1 METSSQELI
10 RQTQQPPMLSDV
22 KPLPTL
28 PQICKA
34 GELQGAAFARQVLAF
49 TPIRALDPIEA
60 RGGIGTIIAQ
70 HAALIGF
77 KGEID
82 PINKSDISGMILSLF
97 SSLSLEELY
106 KSLQMER
113 YGDFGVRT
121 EHYQLIN
128 APYVCEI
135 LKKYKEWLRNTRQA
149 NNLPMSLPAPKEE
162 LSEEEKEARFRE
174 SVQHFYNDFKQTGQ
188 LPLFNCWIYDGLK
201 QRGMITDFTAAEKE
215 LLTKRYRERKIQE
228 RDNKSLVSRLKQS
241 FESVDDDISLK
252 KEIALEYIFEND
264 KLLIEN
270 DK

>member
-1 METSSQELI
+1 MQI
-10 RQTQQPPMLSDV
+10 R
-22 KPLPTL
+22 
-28 PQICKA
+28 KA
-34 GELQGAAFARQVLAF
+34 GELQGAAFARQVLVF
-49 TPIRALDPIEA
+49 TPIRELDPIEV
-60 RGGIGTIIAQ
+60 RGGIGSIIA
-70 HAALIGF
+70 HHVALIGF
-77 KGEID
+77 KGDID
-82 PINKSDISGMILSLF
+82 PLNKSDISEMILSRF

-106 KSLQMER
+106 KAFQMER
-113 YGDFGVRT
+113 YGDFGART

-135 LKKYKEWLRNTRQA
+135 LKKYEEWLRYTRKV

-174 SVQHFYNDFKQTGQ
+174 SVQHFYNDFKQTGH

-201 QRGMITDFTAAEKE
+201 QRGMIDDFTAAEKE

-241 FESVDDDISLK
+241 FEGGDDDISLK

>member
-1 METSSQELI
+1 
-10 RQTQQPPMLSDV
+10 MLSDV

-49 TPIRALDPIEA
+49 TSIRALDPIEA

-82 PINKSDISGMILSLF
+82 PINKSDISGMILSRF

-106 KSLQMER
+106 KALQMER
-113 YGDFGVRT
+113 YGDFGTRT

-135 LKKYKEWLRNTRQA
+135 LKKYKEWLRNTRQV

-188 LPLFNCWIYDGLK
+188 LPLFNCWIYNGLK

-241 FESVDDDISLK
+241 FEGGDDDISLK

-264 KLLIEN
+264 KLLIEIKAN
-270 DK
+270 EKTN

>member
-1 METSSQELI
+1 MS
-10 RQTQQPPMLSDV
+10 SDV

-34 GELQGAAFARQVLAF
+34 GELQGATFARQVLTF
-49 TPIRALDPIEA
+49 SPIRELDQIEA
-60 RGGIGTIIAQ
+60 RGGIGSIIAQ
-70 HAALIGF
+70 HAAFIGI

-82 PINKSDISGMILSLF
+82 PINKSDISEMILSRF

-106 KSLQMER
+106 KAFQMER

-135 LKKYKEWLRNTRQA
+135 LKKYKEWLRNTRQV

-162 LSEEEKEARFRE
+162 LSEEEKDARFIAN
-174 SVQHFYNDFKQTGQ
+174 VQRYYNDFKQTSKM
-188 LPLFNCWIYDGLK
+188 PLFCGWLYDGLK
-201 QRGMITDFTAAEKE
+201 ERSMIADFTEAEKE
-215 LLTKRYRERKIQE
+215 LLTKRYKQRKAKE
-228 RDNKSLVSRLKQS
+228 RDNKSLISRLKQS
-241 FESVDDDISLK
+241 FEGEDDDISLK

>member
-1 METSSQELI
+1 
-10 RQTQQPPMLSDV
+10 MLSDV

-82 PINKSDISGMILSLF
+82 TINKSDISGMILSRF

-106 KSLQMER
+106 KALQMER

-135 LKKYKEWLRNTRQA
+135 LKKYKEWLRNTRQV

-264 KLLIEN
+264 KLLIEIKAN
-270 DK
+270 EKTN